1 MKMALTPTG
10 SALVLLLALAACRH
24 STQSPVDGDAALR
37 YVAAQ
42 LAFGPRA
49 PGTPGHEKCGDW
61 LEQQF
66 RIRADSV
73 STQTWVHVTADGKK
87 LPMRNILARFRPSL
101 AQRVLFV
108 THWDTRPTSDQ
119 DTNVAARSL
128 PIAGANDGASGPAL
142 FLALADAFRKAQPT
156 VGVDLLLVDGE
167 DYGNFDTYSD
177 TASNPDV
184 LIGSTYFARHLPSP
198 GYRPLYGVLWDMI
211 GDRDL
216 QIYQE
221 GNSLAAAPEVVR
233 LVWQT
238 TADLGYAKTFIPES
252 KYSLIDDHTPLN
264 EMELRVIDVIDYD
277 YCAHGVGCDPLGPDN
292 FHHTQRD
299 TFDKVSARSLAIA
312 GRVALALVTR

>member
-1 MKMALTPTG
+1 MPPTRLALI
-10 SALVLLLALAACRH
+10 LLLTLAACRH
-24 STQSPVDGDAALR
+24 DRQSPVDGDVALR

-49 PGTPGHEKCGDW
+49 PGAPGHEKCGDW

-66 RIRADSV
+66 RARADTV
-73 STQTWVHVTADGKK
+73 STQTWIHVAADGKK
-87 LPMRNILARFRPSL
+87 LAMRNILARFRPAL
-101 AQRVLFV
+101 PQRVLFV

-142 FLALADAFRKAQPT
+142 FLALADALRKTQPT

-167 DYGNFDTYSD
+167 DYGNFDSYSD

-198 GYRPLYGVLWDMI
+198 DYRPLYGALWDMI

-216 QIYQE
+216 QMYQE
-221 GNSLAAAPEVVR
+221 GNSIAAAPEVVR

-238 TADLGYAKTFIPES
+238 AADLGYEKMFIPES
-252 KYSLIDDHTPLN
+252 KYTLIDDHTPLN
-264 EMELRVIDVIDYD
+264 KAGLRVIDVIDYD

-299 TFDKVSARSLAIA
+299 SFDKVSARSLAIV
-312 GRVALALVTR
+312 GRVAFALVTR

>member
-1 MKMALTPTG
+1 MLLLTP
-10 SALVLLLALAACRH
+10 AACRRGR
-24 STQSPVDGDAALR
+24 QSPVDGDVALR

-42 LAFGPRA
+42 LAFGPRV
-49 PGTPGHEKCGDW
+49 PGAPGHEKCGDW

-66 RIRADSV
+66 RTRADTV
-73 STQTWVHVTADGKK
+73 STQTWVHVTAGGKK
-87 LPMRNILARFRPSL
+87 LAMRNILARFRPSL

-119 DTNVAARSL
+119 DTSVAARSL
-128 PIAGANDGASGPAL
+128 PIDGANDGASGPAL
-142 FLALADAFRKAQPT
+142 FLALADAFRKTQPT

-198 GYRPLYGVLWDMI
+198 DYRPLYGVLWDMI

-221 GNSLAAAPEVVR
+221 GNSIAAAPEVVR

-238 TADLGYAKTFIPES
+238 AADLGYEKTIIPEAG
-252 KYSLIDDHTPLN
+252 YTLVDDHTPLN
-264 EMELRVIDVIDYD
+264 RAGLRVIDVIDYD
-277 YCAHGVGCDPLGPDN
+277 YCARGIRCDPLGPDN

-299 TFDKVSARSLAIA
+299 TFDKVSARSLAVV
-312 GRVALALVTR
+312 GSVAFALVTR